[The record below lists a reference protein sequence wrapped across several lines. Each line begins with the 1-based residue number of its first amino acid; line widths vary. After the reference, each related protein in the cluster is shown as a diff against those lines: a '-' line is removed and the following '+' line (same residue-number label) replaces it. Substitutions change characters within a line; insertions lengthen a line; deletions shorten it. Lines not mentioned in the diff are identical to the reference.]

1 MHIHL
6 HIGMHGKCVNHSATY
21 PHVLMYIHKI
31 YSCQKAYLHVSNLC
45 TWNQLEMPHTVFFCQ
60 LGQFKT
66 QYGSRYGR
74 ERERESDG
82 QMVTIVF
89 PENPMQRFFIARV
102 QLCIN
107 LGDMNLLSSALL
119 QGFET
124 ITLQETNI
132 SPKNGIL
139 KMIFLFPRWDM
150 LIPWRVYFAQIDA
163 ISSPWDHGQFMPP
176 GSTWTYKY
184 GNDTVARQWHS
195 CSGNLAICRC
205 VWGRP
210 GDHQMFNINI

>member
-1 MHIHL
+1 MPKGILACIKLVHL
-6 HIGMHGKCVNHSATY
+6 ESVGNATY
-21 PHVLMYIHKI
+21 CFFLP
-31 YSCQKAYLHVSNLC
+31 
-45 TWNQLEMPHTVFFCQ
+45 TWTIQDAVWVTLWP
-60 LGQFKT
+60 
-66 QYGSRYGR
+66 R

-184 GNDTVARQWHS
+184 GNDTVARQ
-195 CSGNLAICRC
+195 
-205 VWGRP
+205 
-210 GDHQMFNINI
+210 